1 MTMAKEKLE
10 RGNVM
15 LNVETIDYST
25 I

>member
-1 MTMAKEKLE
+1 MAKEKLE
-10 RGNVM
+10 RSNVM